1 MHDFDCVAID
11 ELRARVHRTRDD
23 VVVPFHGDRNKIEP
37 HRDQEVTHG
46 RTIREVAMLAIYGNT
61 HAPRG

>member
-1 MHDFDCVAID
+1 MHDFDRVAFND
-11 ELRARVHRTRDD
+11 LRARVHRTGDD
-23 VVVPFHGDRNKIEP
+23 VVVPFHGDRHKIES
-37 HRDQEVTHG
+37 HRDQEVAHG